1 MKKREFKNPPTSSNY
16 SPKRFTSETKENS
29 ELLNKKRKV
38 QYENSLLGIIIFS
51 PQ

>member
-1 MKKREFKNPPTSSNY
+1 MKKREYKNPASSSNNL
-16 SPKRFTSETKENS
+16 PIRFTLETKENR
-29 ELLNKKRKV
+29 ELEYQKRKI